1 MLPPCAGS
9 LRLPPSALLPPAGC
23 AVDALPLL
31 PPLADEP
38 PTSALLGSPPLAAP
52 GFDAPWP
59 EHAARS
65 AANTSGTRARCPVV
79 IALHSSALIS
89 RGRVKHPVSFHSR
102 VRRFLTRFASSLA
115 DMESSQICG
124 SALIRT
130 MRARRLG
137 VAAFRRCRRRSLRS
151 FERRAR

>member
-102 VRRFLTRFASSLA
+102 VRRFLTRFASSN
-115 DMESSQICG
+115 DERDEQ
-124 SALIRT
+124 
-130 MRARRLG
+130 RAHRSRRVLSCAAPDSF
-137 VAAFRRCRRRSLRS
+137 VAGLFHGRC
-151 FERRAR
+151 A